1 MTTSY
6 IAYYQPGPNWL
17 EGKPLRDQPLKTH
30 VDYLIELHRNGR
42 VIMGGPFG
50 DGSGGLVVFAAD
62 DIVDVNDVV
71 SRDPAIAAG
80 ILVASVK
87 HWARIV

>member
-1 MTTSY
+1 MTNSY
-6 IAYYQPGPNWL
+6 IAYYKPGPNWL
-17 EGKPLRDQPLKTH
+17 EGKTLKEQSLKTH
-30 VDYLIELHRNGR
+30 VDYLIALHRNGT

-50 DGSGGLVVFAAD
+50 DGSGGLVIFAAD
-62 DIVDVNDVV
+62 DIIDVNEVV
-71 SRDPAIAAG
+71 SRDPAVAEG